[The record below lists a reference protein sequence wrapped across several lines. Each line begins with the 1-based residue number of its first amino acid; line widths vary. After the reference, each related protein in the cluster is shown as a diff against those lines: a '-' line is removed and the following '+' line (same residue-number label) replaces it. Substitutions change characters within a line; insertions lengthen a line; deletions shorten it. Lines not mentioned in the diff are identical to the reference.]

1 MPMLVDI
8 LSYLLPPA
16 LLVLLI
22 LAPRRGGQPR
32 WKGSNALAVFVA
44 VWAVMAVLVGVLWE
58 RYGLALLWHATNAP

>member
-1 MPMLVDI
+1 MEI

-22 LAPRRGGQPR
+22 LAPRRGGRPR

-44 VWAVMAVLVGVLWE
+44 VWAVLAVLVGVFWE
-58 RYGLALLWHATNAP
+58 RYGFALLWRYSNPP